1 MQLFPD
7 PAHLGPPPLVGIA
20 RMASAAGPLDS
31 KSQVEYLNLEAK
43 SLLNRCDSP
52 RVPFDWT
59 INPYRGCE
67 FGCHYCYARYTHEY
81 MELDGQAFEQKIFVK
96 GGAERLLLEELKHFK
111 GKHIAIGTATDPYQP
126 AERRF
131 RLTRRLLA
139 VFAEHRGLRLS
150 ITTKSNLVARD
161 VDLLTAIARHNV
173 LHVNLTVTTVRAG
186 LARILEPKAP
196 RPQLRLEA
204 VGKLVAAG
212 IDAGVFAAPILPGIT
227 DPPGDLEMLFRAAR
241 KVGARY
247 LMVNPLFLP
256 SCARKQFLP
265 FLEKEFPKLTARYR
279 RRFQHGIFLPPDYK
293 QWLGEV
299 VKRLRSQYGLPSSPT
314 EYPVEEMKAQLR
326 LF

>member
-1 MQLFPD
+1 
-7 PAHLGPPPLVGIA
+7 
-20 RMASAAGPLDS
+20 MASAAGSLES

-96 GGAERLLLEELKHFK
+96 QDADRLLREELKRFS
-111 GKHIAIGTATDPYQP
+111 GKEIAIGTATDPYQP

-131 RLTRRLLA
+131 RLTRRLLG
-139 VFAEHRGLRLS
+139 VFAEHRGLSLS

-161 VDLLTAIARHNV
+161 VDLLTVIAGHNR
-173 LHVNLTVTTVRAG
+173 LHVNLTVTTVRAR

-204 VGKLVAAG
+204 LGKLVSAG

-227 DPPGDLEMLFRAAR
+227 DPPRDLEMLFRAAR
-241 KVGARY
+241 KAGARY

-256 SCARKQFLP
+256 SCARKQFVP
-265 FLEKEFPKLTARYR
+265 FLEKEFPKLAGRYR
-279 RRFQHGIFLPPDYK
+279 RRFQHGIFLPPEYK

-299 VKRLRSQYGLPSSPT
+299 VKRLRGQYGLPSSPA
-314 EYPVEEMKAQLR
+314 EYPVEEMNAQLR

>member
-1 MQLFPD
+1 
-7 PAHLGPPPLVGIA
+7 
-20 RMASAAGPLDS
+20 MASAAGPLEL

-96 GGAERLLLEELKHFK
+96 QDADRLLREELKRFK
-111 GKHIAIGTATDPYQP
+111 GKEIAIGTATDPYQP

-131 RLTRRLLA
+131 RLTRRLLE
-139 VFAEHRGLRLS
+139 VFAEHQGLRLS

-161 VDLLTAIARHNV
+161 IDLLTAIARHNV
-173 LHVNLTVTTVRAG
+173 VHVNVTVTTIRAR

-204 VGKLVAAG
+204 LGKLVAAG
-212 IDAGVFAAPILPGIT
+212 LDAGVFAAPILPGIT
-227 DPPGDLEMLFRAAR
+227 DSARDLELLFRAAR

-265 FLEKEFPKLTARYR
+265 FLEKEFPKLAGRYR
-279 RRFQHGIFLPPDYK
+279 SRFQLGVFLAPGYK
-293 QWLGEV
+293 DWLRQLV
-299 VKRLRSQYGLPSSPT
+299 ARLRGEYGIPSSPT
-314 EYPVEEMKAQLR
+314 EYPVEAMNTQLR